1 MNKSVAGLA
10 LLVMTLPA
18 ATAFAQAPA
27 SCDLP
32 RGKDVFLMCSAC
44 HALTAQ
50 ESRHEGP
57 TLAGVIGRKA
67 GSLPG
72 FAYSADLRAAAWEWT
87 PGLLDTFLAAPRKAV
102 RGTTMMFPGLKDPA
116 DRAAVV
122 CYVAEASAPRKP

>member
-1 MNKSVAGLA
+1 M
-10 LLVMTLPA
+10 PA
-18 ATAFAQAPA
+18 VGATFRRDG
-27 SCDLP
+27 S
-32 RGKDVFLMCSAC
+32 
-44 HALTAQ
+44 Q

-72 FAYSADLRAAAWEWT
+72 FAYSADMRAAAWEWT

-122 CYVAEASAPRKP
+122 CYVAGAGAPPKP

>member
-1 MNKSVAGLA
+1 MNKSVAGIA
-10 LLVMTLPA
+10 LLVMTLPG
-18 ATAFAQAPA
+18 ATAQAQTPA

-32 RGKDVFLMCSAC
+32 RGKDVFQMCSAC

-67 GSLPG
+67 GSIGGFTYSPG
-72 FAYSADLRAAAWEWT
+72 MRAAGWNWSSE
-87 PGLLDTFLAAPRKAV
+87 LLDSFLAAPRKAV
-102 RGTTMMFPGLKDPA
+102 RGTTMMFTGVKDPA

-122 CYVAEASAPRKP
+122 CYVAEASAQSAP

>member
-1 MNKSVAGLA
+1 MDRSLTGIA
-10 LLVMTLPA
+10 LLVMTLPGA
-18 ATAFAQAPA
+18 AALAQAPA

-32 RGKDVFLMCSAC
+32 RGKDVFQMCSAC

-67 GSLPG
+67 GSITG
-72 FAYSADLRAAAWEWT
+72 FAYSPGMRAAGWDWSS
-87 PGLLDTFLAAPRKAV
+87 GLLDSFLAAPRKAV
-102 RGTTMMFPGLKDPA
+102 RGTTMMFTGIKDPA

-122 CYVAEASAPRKP
+122 CYVAEVST